1 MDDLRFVI
9 GVDDRDLIRSQK
21 EQKKYERNILIIE
34 QALRKNQITSS
45 RYASELN
52 KQASSL
58 SKLGGTYD
66 KANSEVR
73 TYAASVRKLTDE
85 QLRMAQ
91 VTNMAGKST
100 NRFGMYAQQVGYQ
113 VGDFFV
119 QVQSGTSA
127 LVAFGQQ
134 GTQLAGLLPG
144 LTGAVIGISLA
155 VGTMLLRSFNEAS
168 GEAATLEE
176 AIEKASD
183 ALSDY
188 NDAID
193 EIVSSPVN
201 SQLSETARH
210 FIEIEQA
217 ASSIAKIEIFKG
229 LEQAAD
235 KMEITAGFFE
245 KKYDLFKSAL
255 SNLDK
260 FFGVGEYKGSAQG
273 AKTPEELTKSLDLES
288 LGLSKNVSVEVYE
301 GFISGLKDATKDQ
314 DARKAIQI
322 LQEMYTLGSK
332 DKSGLKKSGV
342 EFLATIKKQIDIL
355 KETVPELMSKGASVA
370 GGRGQDPKSFTDRYS
385 ASFKLE
391 AELSKERVKAQK
403 ESDAAFEKQLKKLIA
418 TENKQ
423 NAIVEKVRLQYIE
436 TANLFGLEG
445 KQLLLAQQR
454 MEVTALEKKLI
465 DSGIEKDSHRY
476 KVAMLALNLTQA
488 LKLETYEQIEAD
500 KKLTEQIRERAKLQ
514 DQINKDVLKATKEI
528 EKEQKK
534 FADGIANSF
543 GDAFTSMVDGTKSV
557 KDAFR
562 DMARDIISQLYQV
575 LVVEQMVQSIS
586 GAIQGAM
593 GGGMSSPA
601 PQIRPFADGG
611 VVNSP
616 TTFPMSGGR
625 TGLMGEAGP
634 EAIMPLKRG
643 ANGKLGVQMEG
654 GGATTVVQNFN
665 FSANGDDSVKRII
678 AQAAPKIAQMTK
690 SEIIND
696 RRRGGTMKATF
707 G

>member
-1 MDDLRFVI
+1 
-9 GVDDRDLIRSQK
+9 
-21 EQKKYERNILIIE
+21 
-34 QALRKNQITSS
+34 
-45 RYASELN
+45 
-52 KQASSL
+52 
-58 SKLGGTYD
+58 
-66 KANSEVR
+66 
-73 TYAASVRKLTDE
+73 
-85 QLRMAQ
+85 MAQ
-91 VTNMAGKST
+91 ATNMAGKST

-144 LTGAVIGISLA
+144 VTGAVIGISLA
-155 VGTMLLRSFNEAS
+155 VGTMLARSFMEAS
-168 GEAATLEE
+168 GEAATLQE

-201 SQLSETARH
+201 GQLSETARH
-210 FIEIEQA
+210 FIEIEKA
-217 ASSIAKIEIFKG
+217 ASAIAKIEMFKG

-260 FFGVGEYKGSAQG
+260 FFGVGEYKNEAQG
-273 AKTPEELTKSLDLES
+273 AQTPEELTKSLDLEG

-322 LQEMYTLGSK
+322 LQEMYTLGSE
-332 DKSGLKKSGV
+332 DKSGLKKAGFD
-342 EFLATIKKQIDIL
+342 FLATIKKQIGIL
-355 KETVPELMSKGASVA
+355 KETVPELMLKAASVA
-370 GGRGQDPKSFTDRYS
+370 GGRGQDPSKFTDRYS

-403 ESDAAFEKQLKKLIA
+403 ESDAAFEKSLKKLIA
-418 TENKQ
+418 TDNKQ
-423 NAIVEKVRLQYIE
+423 NAIVEKIRLQYIE

-500 KKLTEQIRERAKLQ
+500 KKLNEKLKERAKLQ
-514 DQINKDVLKATKEI
+514 DQINKAVAKSSAEI

-575 LVVEQMVQSIS
+575 LVVEQMVASIS

-616 TTFPMSGGR
+616 TTFPMSGGK

-654 GGATTVVQNFN
+654 GATTTVVQNFN

-690 SEIIND
+690 SEILND